1 MVPEA
6 SRTATLTHD
15 PRARSATL
23 LTGALCILGTLG
35 FCAAAQAQ
43 EAPPVGMRPADV
55 RRDALV
61 DVLLVSEPGKRTPH
75 ATIVMKDGW
84 IEAAGPMDAVAIP
97 PGTTVHAGQGR
108 TVYAGFIDACVR
120 MESQAAS
127 RATAAEQGAHWNGR
141 VVPQLRAQ
149 GLPALGADARK
160 ELRSLGFTTAALF
173 PNAGVFRGSGMVALL
188 GDEPRAARTIAA
200 DAGTAVAFEHAGD
213 GDWDRAT
220 YPGALIGSIAL
231 VRQTL
236 ADAKWHAACA
246 EVWRA
251 NPSGNQPP
259 VLANALVALHDAAGR
274 KQRVWFDASDERMLL
289 RAAAVADEF
298 ELDAGF
304 VGSGR
309 EYRRLPEVRALA
321 RPVVTTFDF
330 PKSPDLSAP
339 WAVEN
344 VPLRD
349 LAHWALAPT
358 NLAQLERAG
367 VPASVSTAR
376 LAKRGEF
383 AAAARRALEYGTTED
398 ELLAALTV
406 NPAGALGIAP
416 IAGTV
421 APGKVANLVV
431 CEGPLYGEES
441 KIREVWIAG
450 LRHEV
455 EPASRFPMRGT
466 YALGAPVVAA
476 GGGGVGAPS
485 SAGTGAGVLPTAII
499 VDADAKRVEF
509 TLPAAKDAL
518 RGSKATF
525 DDARGGFQIEGRAL
539 GMVGTLRGAIVATA
553 EGGDL
558 VLTAADGATLRWR
571 VPSSARTGDAPKP
584 KKKGTEGN
592 ESGNDGDGQDN
603 NLAKD
608 NDPGK
613 DVQEGEERKSL
624 ADSETKTPDP
634 AAVLATIPRT
644 SPLGDF
650 GSTERVAPA
659 AVLVRDATVWT
670 VSDAGI
676 IEHCDLLAVDG
687 KIVAV
692 GKDLRA
698 SLAPGKIPSDALV
711 IEAAGMHLTPGL
723 IDCHSHTGIDGG
735 VNEWTQNVTA
745 EVRIADAVNPDD
757 IDWYRELA
765 GGLTAANQLHGS
777 ANPIGGQNSVV
788 KLKWGHP
795 ARDFTI
801 ADAPAGIKFALGENV
816 VRGKG
821 RYPGSRLGVEALLRD
836 RFQSAREYA
845 QAHARYA
852 ALAVDV
858 RARTMPPRRDLELEA
873 LAEVLAGTRLV
884 HCHSYRQDEIA
895 MLLRVAEDFGFRVG
909 TLQHVLEGYKIA
921 EQIAKHGAGASTFS
935 DWWAYKMEVM
945 DAIPWNGQMMS
956 KAGVVT
962 SFNSDSDELA
972 RRMNTEASKA
982 MRWGGMPREEAIK
995 MVTLNPAKQLRIAH
1009 RCGSLEA
1016 GKDADFVLW
1025 SADPLSVYA
1034 RCMQTWIEGERYF
1047 DRATDAAMRT
1057 RDDATRRTILALA
1070 SSEGAAQGKRG
1081 SGKKGDDKE
1090 DAKPGDDEGDKDA
1103 APTDDGGGRAHAG
1116 ARAMP
1121 LLSRMLDLR
1130 RAAAMELVRQG
1141 RDPASLPSGDC
1152 GCSDA
1157 GVWSSIFE
1165 MTGGEGGRR

>member
-1 MVPEA
+1 M
-6 SRTATLTHD
+6 
-15 PRARSATL
+15 
-23 LTGALCILGTLG
+23 
-35 FCAAAQAQ
+35 
-43 EAPPVGMRPADV
+43 GMRPADV

-97 PGTTVHAGQGR
+97 RGPRCTRAKGAPCTR
-108 TVYAGFIDACVR
+108 
-120 MESQAAS
+120 AS
-127 RATAAEQGAHWNGR
+127 SMLASAWRARRPVAPPQQNRAPTGTAAWCRNCAR
-141 VVPQLRAQ
+141 

-188 GDEPRAARTIAA
+188 GDEPRAARAIAA

-220 YPGALIGSIAL
+220 VSGALIGSIAL

-251 NPSGNQPP
+251 NPSGNPPP

-339 WAVEN
+339 WAVEKC
-344 VPLRD
+344 RC
-349 LAHWALAPT
+349 ATWRRWALAPT

-584 KKKGTEGN
+584 KKKGKEGN

-608 NDPGK
+608 NDPGRD
-613 DVQEGEERKSL
+613 DVQEGEERKAL

-698 SLAPGKIPSDALV
+698 SLAPRQDPLRCAGHRGSRDAPD
-711 IEAAGMHLTPGL
+711 PGL

-852 ALAVDV
+852 ALAADV
-858 RARTMPPRRDLELEA
+858 HRTHHAATARPGAGGPGGGAGGHTAGTATAIARTRSPCCCASPR
-873 LAEVLAGTRLV
+873 T
-884 HCHSYRQDEIA
+884 S
-895 MLLRVAEDFGFRVG
+895 
-909 TLQHVLEGYKIA
+909 
-921 EQIAKHGAGASTFS
+921 AS
-935 DWWAYKMEVM
+935 
-945 DAIPWNGQMMS
+945 
-956 KAGVVT
+956 
-962 SFNSDSDELA
+962 
-972 RRMNTEASKA
+972 AS
-982 MRWGGMPREEAIK
+982 
-995 MVTLNPAKQLRIAH
+995 
-1009 RCGSLEA
+1009 
-1016 GKDADFVLW
+1016 
-1025 SADPLSVYA
+1025 A
-1034 RCMQTWIEGERYF
+1034 RCSTCWR
-1047 DRATDAAMRT
+1047 DT
-1057 RDDATRRTILALA
+1057 RSPSRSPST
-1070 SSEGAAQGKRG
+1070 AQ
-1081 SGKKGDDKE
+1081 
-1090 DAKPGDDEGDKDA
+1090 
-1103 APTDDGGGRAHAG
+1103 APA
-1116 ARAMP
+1116 
-1121 LLSRMLDLR
+1121 
-1130 RAAAMELVRQG
+1130 
-1141 RDPASLPSGDC
+1141 PS
-1152 GCSDA
+1152 A
-1157 GVWSSIFE
+1157 
-1165 MTGGEGGRR
+1165 TGGHTRWR